1 MATSTEAVFDSDVL
15 IRKLEIQKPSSGTKI
30 TLFPTPEEGGS
41 LFNNLVI
48 KEGMFQPALSGSV
61 TIREPSAIGQEFNF
75 TGNEILHLEIETP
88 GVDNSDQVIDFYI
101 HDYKLLGDEVAATET
116 RAAPGRNIISKWAL
130 EFTSAEYYYLDNQQ
144 LTYSENDFY
153 GKIVGDDGLVDTF
166 ADKYFNPSANDF
178 STAQED
184 MDIEETV
191 NSIWLKSKQNMYPWA
206 KTVGFPSLIQLMNDL
221 AENAVSANNP
231 YAVNYL
237 FWQDMKRWRFRSIDS
252 LISEQKKPVAEYEV
266 TIQAENNALFAFHLG
281 SEASHLHHLK
291 NGAYKSYYEL
301 IKPSFDD
308 PYFEYID
315 FSSMHS
321 SEIISYNYH
330 DDYDKWE
337 SIEEYPLI
345 PDSFIE
351 DFDLNISSRK
361 NYDFYGY
368 FSEQYND
375 PDPKEHDP
383 LGELSSIKQ
392 DKLWQTMFDQTELD
406 INVKR
411 TIHEN
416 IKGEL
421 QSRYQ
426 EYIDMK
432 NIKEKWEVYEC
443 SICCLSGGGSTAEVE
458 GGLPVAAAGSF
469 TDVVNYDSENDELPS
484 SGLQLSYDIEDEESV
499 WNQTIAEF
507 YYLRGD
513 VSNYLTYAFEIHEY
527 DEQTT
532 TQVFQNILNNMTSGS
547 CGRYWDNDGNE
558 WNSSYDIF
566 WGYWASG
573 EFSPYAVGFTYDWR
587 WGPTRYDYHPGS
599 RPCFIGQYTDGGT
612 VSCISAHVHG
622 CYTAYDHY
630 LDGWPA
636 GRSSDIFPPDPE
648 YRYEVFC
655 GFNVPVESQDYIGL
669 RTWAEGLYDNLYQN
683 LQLKVNA
690 MEEFGGQWTVRKN
703 KWVELYEDFSSKK
716 AFPLSKQPTII
727 EDELP
732 RNLFNVKSIK
742 RLPVRGS
749 RYEVFARRYNYL
761 EEQFDNEWP
770 YLAYLG
776 NDPERDPLLEGNHPF
791 YDGKYCQD
799 CGDNAYFRSQS
810 EYWIERRS
818 YGYYHCHSNGNCHN
832 HGSWSFFQQQYADDA
847 NFGWHIECSEPMPD
861 GFMNII
867 HPRGVVDRFTGEM
880 NVDWDPE
887 NFVNH
892 PDIYA
897 IDVETDKPVPLKIL
911 ELDSY
916 VRVEFESPIG
926 EDSLE
931 LFPYGID
938 GKDAGSEYYA
948 PYILLINKMPF
959 PRAKDTNLFILGQ
972 DPYGFDVAIKTTNPE
987 THTISL
993 YPTVEE
999 ETEYPY
1005 YVRNIFEGYG
1015 AENKT
1020 LFDLYRMN
1028 KQDEGSITRWTKAI
1042 SWNSQGY
1049 YSFGHYDVF
1058 VDRVNSARDSHWSN
1072 YYGTYNS
1079 YYYGYNYSTRDFYAY
1094 GAGFQE
1100 IMDELDSL
1108 HLISPEDYENSLTN
1122 AMSAVALVNDL
1133 PSYSK
1138 LLEEYEAERTNSYY
1152 YGYWTGNYYRNLWN
1166 LYSALYSVH
1175 EAKQLQRPII
1185 AEEDLWKYDMSGTSE
1200 YGVLEPDKDLDGGAG
1215 DDAWFQ
1221 QLGVNRNFAAQFIVM
1236 DSGGSAGGYS
1246 KCVGHSCAN
1255 PEGPV
1260 SKSGCPDDF
1269 PWCNCPMQEL
1279 IPRDEA
1285 GEVIPKPT
1293 ASELEDIK
1301 KTIRECELIESEL
1314 GEEWLGCIWK
1324 DPNNISSCNCPNIGS
1339 RFKEYMEY
1347 LRTYSTYW
1355 NTPKYTPLY
1364 RMAQMSLIKSQTA
1377 NAVVA
1382 GDFSRRPG
1390 DIIKITNSQETDQK
1404 YSEKRGSGKWM
1415 IAEINHVIDSP
1426 SNHLMGLTLIR
1437 DSNPVDPNESTEPTL
1452 FGKILG

>member
-321 SEIISYNYH
+321 NELVSYNYH
-330 DDYDKWE
+330 DDHDKWE

-443 SICCLSGGGSTAEVE
+443 SICCLSGGGSTAEIE

-469 TDVVNYDSENDELPS
+469 TDVVNYDSENSELPS
-484 SGLQLSYDIEDEESV
+484 SGLELSYDIEDEESV

-507 YYLRGD
+507 YYLTAD
-513 VSNYLTYAFEIHEY
+513 IDNYILYAFELNEY
-527 DEQTT
+527 EEQMRSQLYQTHFEGL
-532 TQVFQNILNNMTSGS
+532 QSGR
-547 CGRYWDNDGNE
+547 CGNRPNLYEWTDNSSSDYGFWWDWMQAGTYSPRAITYTYGNE
-558 WNSSYDIF
+558 TNYYDD
-566 WGYWASG
+566 
-573 EFSPYAVGFTYDWR
+573 VQV
-587 WGPTRYDYHPGS
+587 
-599 RPCFIGQYTDGGT
+599 PCFYGQITNQGG
-612 VSCISAHVHG
+612 VGCISAHVHG
-622 CYTAYDHY
+622 CYSANPAYTN
-630 LDGWPA
+630 GWPD
-636 GRSSDIFPPDPE
+636 GSNYQYGSPGPDPDFE
-648 YRYEVFC
+648 YNTFC
-655 GFNVPVESQDYIGL
+655 GFGVPEESMTPAAL

-683 LQLKVNA
+683 LQLKLQYLESV
-690 MEEFGGQWTVRKN
+690 GGRWTARKN
-703 KWVELYEDFSSKK
+703 KWIELYEDFSNKK

-732 RNLFNVKSIK
+732 KNLLNVKSIK

-749 RYEVFARRYNYL
+749 RYEIFSRRYNYL
-761 EEQFDNEWP
+761 EEKFDDEWP
-770 YLAYLG
+770 YLVYLG
-776 NDPERDPLLEGNHPF
+776 NNPERDPLIEGNHPF

-799 CGDNAYFRSQS
+799 CGDNAYFPSRN
-810 EYWIERRS
+810 ETFVETNMT
-818 YGYYHCHSNGNCHN
+818 GYYHCHSSGACHS
-832 HGSWSFFQQQYADDA
+832 HWSSWAHWYDVG
-847 NFGWHIECSEPMPD
+847 GWHEGCESPAPE
-861 GFMNII
+861 GFQNIWK
-867 HPRGVVDRFTGEM
+867 PAGVVNRLSGEM
-880 NVDWDPE
+880 NIDWDA
-887 NFVNH
+887 NNYVNH

-926 EDSLE
+926 EESLE
-931 LFPYGID
+931 LFPYGMD
-938 GKDAGSEYYA
+938 GRDAGSEYYA

-987 THTISL
+987 THTVSL
-993 YPTVEE
+993 YPSEE
-999 ETEYPY
+999 GETEDPY
-1005 YVRNIFEGYG
+1005 YVRSIFEGYG
-1015 AENKT
+1015 ADLRT

-1042 SWNSQGY
+1042 NWKSQGY
-1049 YSFGHYDVF
+1049 YSFGHFDVF
-1058 VDRVNSARDSHWSN
+1058 VQTLDQFNDDFVNTPPG
-1072 YYGTYNS
+1072 YYGFSSGWYWYSDWLYAEASRELNRELNS
-1079 YYYGYNYSTRDFYAY
+1079 
-1094 GAGFQE
+1094 
-1100 IMDELDSL
+1100 M
-1108 HLISPEDYENSLTN
+1108 HLISPEEYGEYLQNDLSSIN
-1122 AMSAVALVNDL
+1122 VIDDL
-1133 PSYSK
+1133 PSYQE
-1138 LLEEYEAERTNSYY
+1138 LLRRYQGETTGWW
-1152 YGYWTGNYYRNLWN
+1152 YGYYNYYYRNAWH
-1166 LYSALYSVH
+1166 LYSALYSVL
-1175 EAKQLQRPII
+1175 ESKQLKRPII
-1185 AEEDLWKYDMSGTSE
+1185 SEEDLWKYDISGTSE

-1221 QLGVNRNFAAQFIVM
+1221 QLGVNRNFAAQFIVLG
-1236 DSGGSAGGYS
+1236 DGSRGQS
-1246 KCVGHSCAN
+1246 KCVGYSCAN

-1301 KTIRECELIESEL
+1301 RTFRECDLIESEL

-1324 DPNNISSCNCPNIGS
+1324 DPHNISSCNCPNIGS
-1339 RFKEYMEY
+1339 RFKDYMEY

>member
-1 MATSTEAVFDSDVL
+1 M
-15 IRKLEIQKPSSGTKI
+15 
-30 TLFPTPEEGGS
+30 
-41 LFNNLVI
+41 
-48 KEGMFQPALSGSV
+48 
-61 TIREPSAIGQEFNF
+61 
-75 TGNEILHLEIETP
+75 
-88 GVDNSDQVIDFYI
+88 
-101 HDYKLLGDEVAATET
+101 
-116 RAAPGRNIISKWAL
+116 
-130 EFTSAEYYYLDNQQ
+130 
-144 LTYSENDFY
+144 TYSENDFY
-153 GKIVGDDGLVDTF
+153 GNISGSDGLVDDL
-166 ADKYFNPSANDF
+166 ADKYFNPNANDF
-178 STAQED
+178 NTAQED
-184 MDIEETV
+184 MDIEETT

-221 AENAVSANNP
+221 AENAVSVNNP

-252 LISEQKKPVAEYEV
+252 LIEEQKNPVAEYEV
-266 TIQAENNALFAFHLG
+266 TMQAEKNALFGFHLG

-321 SEIISYNYH
+321 NEIVSYNYH
-330 DDYDKWE
+330 DDHDKWKK
-337 SIEEYPLI
+337 IEEYPLI

-392 DKLWQTMFDQTELD
+392 DKLWQTMFDHTELD

-411 TIHEN
+411 TIQEN

-421 QSRYQ
+421 KSRYQ

-432 NIKEKWEVYEC
+432 NIKEKWDVYEC
-443 SICCLSGGGSTAEVE
+443 SICCLSGGGSTAETNA
-458 GGLPVAAAGSF
+458 GLPVSAAGSF

-484 SGLQLSYDIEDEESV
+484 SGLELSYDIEDEESI

-507 YYLRGD
+507 YYLAGD
-513 VSNYLTYAFEIHEY
+513 VDNYVKYAFEINEY
-527 DEQTT
+527 SEDSSKTI
-532 TQVFQNILNNMTSGS
+532 FQSIFDTMQSQGCAQWYNNYGDPILGNNSLYDSFVQGP
-547 CGRYWDNDGNE
+547 
-558 WNSSYDIF
+558 WNMY
-566 WGYWASG
+566 G
-573 EFSPYAVGFTYDWR
+573 EYSPHAVGYTCVSCDNYNQADI
-587 WGPTRYDYHPGS
+587 RYDYYPGS
-599 RPCFIGQYTDGGT
+599 RPCFIGQYTGGGG
-612 VSCISAHVHG
+612 VSCIAAHVHG
-622 CYTAYDHY
+622 CYADVPELKYT
-630 LDGWPA
+630 DGWPDGDSITYGDDDA
-636 GRSSDIFPPDPE
+636 TNPN
-648 YRYEVFC
+648 YRYESFC
-655 GFNVPVESQDYIGL
+655 GFEVPYESQLYPDL
-669 RTWAEGLYDNLYQN
+669 RIWAEGLYDNLYQN
-683 LQLKVNA
+683 LQIKLDHL
-690 MEEFGGQWTVRKN
+690 EETGGKWTARKG
-703 KWVELYEDFSSKK
+703 KWTELYEDFSSKK

-761 EEQFDNEWP
+761 EEKFDDEWP
-770 YLAYLG
+770 YLTYLG

-799 CGDNAYFRSQS
+799 CGDNAYFRSQN
-810 EYWIERRS
+810 EYWIERNG
-818 YGYYHCHSNGNCHN
+818 YGYYHCHSNGSCHH
-832 HGSWSFFQQQYADDA
+832 HGSWSWFNNQYGTEDSY
-847 NFGWHIECSEPMPD
+847 GWHVECTNPMPD
-861 GFMNII
+861 GFANII
-867 HPRGVVDRFTGEM
+867 HPQGVLDRLTGEM
-880 NVDWDPE
+880 NIDWDSDDY
-887 NFVNH
+887 VNH

-931 LFPYGID
+931 LFPHGMD
-938 GKDAGSEYYA
+938 GRDAGSEYYS

-987 THTISL
+987 THTVSL
-993 YPTVEE
+993 YPTEE
-999 ETEYPY
+999 NETEYPY

-1015 AENKT
+1015 ADQRT
-1020 LFDLYRMN
+1020 LFDVYRMN
-1028 KQDEGSITRWTKAI
+1028 KQDEGSMTRWTKAI
-1042 SWNSQGY
+1042 SWNSEGY

-1058 VDRVNSARDSHWSN
+1058 ADRLQNN
-1072 YYGTYNS
+1072 YNG
-1079 YYYGYNYSTRDFYAY
+1079 YYGYNYGASYYLYNYNMVEGLGNIMAELRD
-1094 GAGFQE
+1094 
-1100 IMDELDSL
+1100 L
-1108 HLISPEDYENSLTN
+1108 HLISPEEYQQQLENNISSIN
-1122 AMSAVALVNDL
+1122 LVDDL
-1133 PSYSK
+1133 PSYNELLK
-1138 LLEEYEAERTNSYY
+1138 LYEEERSNYY
-1152 YGYWTGNYYRNLWN
+1152 YGNYSSSYYNRMWE
-1166 LYSALYSVH
+1166 LYTALYSVQ
-1175 EAKQLQRPII
+1175 EAKQLNRPII
-1185 AEEDLWKYDMSGTSE
+1185 PEEDLWKYDMSGTSE

-1236 DSGGSAGGYS
+1236 GSGGGGGAGGHS
-1246 KCVGHSCAN
+1246 KCVDHSCAN

-1301 KTIRECELIESEL
+1301 KTFRECELIESEL

-1324 DPNNISSCNCPNIGS
+1324 DPNNISSCDCPNIGS
-1339 RFKEYMEY
+1339 RFKDYMEH

-1355 NTPKYTPLY
+1355 NTPKYAPLY

-1390 DIIKITNSQETDQK
+1390 DIIKINNSQETEQK

-1426 SNHLMGLTLIR
+1426 SNHIMGLTLIR
-1437 DSNPVDPNESTEPTL
+1437 DSNTVDPNESIEPIL
-1452 FGKILG
+1452 FGKVLG